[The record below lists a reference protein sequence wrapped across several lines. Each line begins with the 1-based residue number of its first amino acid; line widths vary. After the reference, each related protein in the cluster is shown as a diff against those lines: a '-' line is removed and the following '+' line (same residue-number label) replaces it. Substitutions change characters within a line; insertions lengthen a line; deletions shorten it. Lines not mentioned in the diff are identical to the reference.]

1 MKEICLYQ
9 PLQQNSYF
17 LDGPSVLSVEPQG
30 KIEKLYNSD
39 LKLTCQAVGNPIPS
53 YSWMQQTAT
62 GQAVTRAHDKVL
74 TINKLDYSDQ
84 GEYSCQV
91 TNEISSSKSEVVL
104 LDIQGPPRITSQNKH
119 VFLPEG
125 SDSTIQVGFC
135 GSPTPKQTWKIE
147 SVEKKLALVAGT
159 SHDKYRVEKEQ
170 KSDTNNCF
178 ISILHIQSA
187 NKLDSKEYILKL
199 ENEHGEEIHKAHV
212 TIGEELSKETLIGSI
227 VGVAATFLLVCCV
240 LICWCRHCFRA
251 EKLLKEDP
259 ER

>member
-1 MKEICLYQ
+1 
-9 PLQQNSYF
+9 
-17 LDGPSVLSVEPQG
+17 
-30 KIEKLYNSD
+30 
-39 LKLTCQAVGNPIPS
+39 
-53 YSWMQQTAT
+53 MQQTAS
-62 GQAVTRAHDKVL
+62 GQAVTRGHANVL
-74 TINKLDYSDQ
+74 TIGKLDYKDQ
-84 GEYSCQV
+84 GDYSCQV

-104 LDIQGPPRITSQNKH
+104 LNIQGPPRITSQNTH
-119 VFLPEG
+119 VFLLEG
-125 SDSTIQVGFC
+125 SDATIQVGFC

-199 ENEHGEEIHKAHV
+199 TNEHGEEIHKAHV
-212 TIGEELSKETLIGSI
+212 TIGEELSKETLIGSV
-227 VGVAATFLLVCCV
+227 VGVAATFLLVLCLAC
-240 LICWCRHCFRA
+240 CWCRKCGRA
-251 EKLLKEDP
+251 DKQLKQDP